1 LPTAHQRTTRRS
13 GRIRRGLRWLL
24 ALVDDALPMPPD
36 QRSRRDAVPLGS
48 DEVSRRQRLR
58 LKLHLLEKRGK
69 GGYR

>member
-1 LPTAHQRTTRRS
+1 
-13 GRIRRGLRWLL
+13 L

>member
-1 LPTAHQRTTRRS
+1 
-13 GRIRRGLRWLL
+13 L

-69 GGYR
+69 GGYRWSVRPPAGGRCVLPGRHTSR